1 MGAIFQLNYV
11 VPKISKIEN
20 VEAVQAAVHAYLL
33 DKKIIK
39 PELELDYY
47 GMDYYP
53 IDAGFLDILRL
64 SDADRKEYSEQV
76 LGVGY
81 LVKDRHC
88 FQGVPLF
95 SATCPSCHVTT
106 GADKLKLKKIIFF
119 DFDSDDFWEDFGE
132 DYEVVNQLIKEWE
145 SGQDEVACPACH
157 TKHEINQYQF
167 DSDAV
172 FSNFGLFF
180 LEGVS
185 DMFTSAFLQ
194 DLQAII
200 GYPVV
205 DIDYSV

>member
-1 MGAIFQLNYV
+1 MMGAIFQLNYV

-95 SATCPSCHVTT
+95 SVTCPSCHATS
-106 GADKLKLKKIIFF
+106 GSDGFEEM
-119 DFDSDDFWEDFGE
+119 DFDDFDGDDFFLEFGE
-132 DYEVVNQLIKEWE
+132 VSEIVNEFIEQWK
-145 SGQDEVACPACH
+145 SGQDEIACPTCH

-167 DSDAV
+167 DMNSA

-185 DMFTSAFLQ
+185 GLFTSAFLQ

-205 DIDYSV
+205 DIDYSE